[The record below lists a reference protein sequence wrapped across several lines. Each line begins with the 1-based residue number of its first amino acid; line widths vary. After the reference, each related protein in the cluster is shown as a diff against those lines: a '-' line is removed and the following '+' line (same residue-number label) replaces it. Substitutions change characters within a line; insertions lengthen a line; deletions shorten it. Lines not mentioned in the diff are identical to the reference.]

1 MASLQ
6 YVIDSI
12 CSKVTV
18 ESIQQMIRLQLDR
31 GQFGISD
38 IIPTIQK
45 EDRSLDHDSAKM
57 IAEAALEEMAHN
69 GDVRIDGQLIFPAK

>member
-18 ESIQQMIRLQLDR
+18 ESIHRMIRLRLDR
-31 GQFGISD
+31 GRFGITE
-38 IIPTIQK
+38 IIPQIQQ

-57 IAEAALEEMAHN
+57 IAEAAISEMAQS
-69 GDVRIDGQLIFPAK
+69 GDLRVDGQSVFPAK